1 MGSTTYSEYRNYFEK
16 DRALC
21 RRFQKIDIDE
31 PSTENS
37 IKILTG
43 IKEFYED
50 FHNVEF
56 EIDCFEE
63 AVNLSKKYLVNQKL
77 PDKAID
83 ILDEA
88 AASVKINSKRK
99 SKLVSKQDIQNTISK
114 IANIPENTV
123 KSNDKVKLK
132 NLERDLKTLIFGQD
146 EAINVLSSA
155 IKLSKIGL
163 RNKDKPIGSFL
174 FAGPT
179 GVGKTELAKVIAK
192 KSNVEL
198 IRLQCYE
205 GIDINQAVYD
215 WNYSKQIVS
224 IRLNEMNQKEEIN
237 KVKLSDIY
245 SAEYLIERP
254 ILSCIH
260 LSSQQRPVLLIDE
273 IDRAD
278 ESFEAFLLEFLSEF
292 AITIPEIGTLNCKN
306 KPIVIITSNRT
317 REINDALKRRC
328 FYHWIDYPS
337 KEIELAILENKVNDF
352 SQKLA
357 HEVLNFVNKLRNQD
371 FKKKPGI
378 SETIDWYNGLTK
390 LNLSS
395 LDNEKLSE
403 SLGLLLKNYSD
414 IEKFRNNNP
423 DFLE

>member
-1 MGSTTYSEYRNYFEK
+1 MKNNDANELSRNFEQFGYYL
-16 DRALC
+16 DRK
-21 RRFQKIDIDE
+21 FE
-31 PSTENS
+31 S
-37 IKILTG
+37 II
-43 IKEFYED
+43 
-50 FHNVEF
+50 
-56 EIDCFEE
+56 
-63 AVNLSKKYLVNQKL
+63 NLSIELGKPLF
-77 PDKAID
+77 
-83 ILDEA
+83 
-88 AASVKINSKRK
+88 
-99 SKLVSKQDIQNTISK
+99 
-114 IANIPENTV
+114 
-123 KSNDKVKLK
+123 
-132 NLERDLKTLIFGQD
+132 LEGF
-146 EAINVLSSA
+146 
-155 IKLSKIGL
+155 
-163 RNKDKPIGSFL
+163 P
-174 FAGPT
+174 

-192 KSNVEL
+192 KSNVKL

-224 IRLNEMNQKEEIN
+224 IRINEMNQKEEIN

-245 SAEYLIERP
+245 SVEYLIERP

-278 ESFEAFLLEFLSEF
+278 ESFEAFLLEFLSDF

-337 KEIELAILENKVNDF
+337 QEIELAILENKVNNF

-371 FKKKPGI
+371 LKKKPGI

-395 LDNEKLSE
+395 LDCEKLSE

-414 IEKFRNNNP
+414 IEKFRNINP

>member
-1 MGSTTYSEYRNYFEK
+1 MKNNDANELSRNFEQFGYYL
-16 DRALC
+16 DRK
-21 RRFQKIDIDE
+21 FE
-31 PSTENS
+31 S
-37 IKILTG
+37 II
-43 IKEFYED
+43 
-50 FHNVEF
+50 
-56 EIDCFEE
+56 
-63 AVNLSKKYLVNQKL
+63 NLSIELGKPLF
-77 PDKAID
+77 
-83 ILDEA
+83 
-88 AASVKINSKRK
+88 
-99 SKLVSKQDIQNTISK
+99 
-114 IANIPENTV
+114 
-123 KSNDKVKLK
+123 
-132 NLERDLKTLIFGQD
+132 LEGF
-146 EAINVLSSA
+146 
-155 IKLSKIGL
+155 
-163 RNKDKPIGSFL
+163 P
-174 FAGPT
+174 

-224 IRLNEMNQKEEIN
+224 IRINEMNQKEEIN

-245 SAEYLIERP
+245 SVEYLIERP

-278 ESFEAFLLEFLSEF
+278 ESFEAFLLEFLSDF
-292 AITIPEIGTLNCKN
+292 AITIPEIGTLNCEN

-337 KEIELAILENKVNDF
+337 QEIELAILENKVNNF

-371 FKKKPGI
+371 LKKKPGI

-395 LDNEKLSE
+395 LDFEKLSE

-414 IEKFRNNNP
+414 IEKFRNINP

>member
-1 MGSTTYSEYRNYFEK
+1 MKNNDANELSRNFEQFGYYL
-16 DRALC
+16 DRK
-21 RRFQKIDIDE
+21 FE
-31 PSTENS
+31 S
-37 IKILTG
+37 II
-43 IKEFYED
+43 
-50 FHNVEF
+50 
-56 EIDCFEE
+56 
-63 AVNLSKKYLVNQKL
+63 NLSIELGKPLF
-77 PDKAID
+77 
-83 ILDEA
+83 
-88 AASVKINSKRK
+88 
-99 SKLVSKQDIQNTISK
+99 
-114 IANIPENTV
+114 
-123 KSNDKVKLK
+123 
-132 NLERDLKTLIFGQD
+132 LEGF
-146 EAINVLSSA
+146 
-155 IKLSKIGL
+155 
-163 RNKDKPIGSFL
+163 P
-174 FAGPT
+174 

-192 KSNVEL
+192 KSNVKL

-224 IRLNEMNQKEEIN
+224 IRLNEMNQKEEID

-245 SAEYLIERP
+245 SAKYLIERP

-278 ESFEAFLLEFLSEF
+278 ESFEAFLLEFLSDF

-337 KEIELAILENKVNDF
+337 QEIELAILENKVNNF

-371 FKKKPGI
+371 LKKKPGI

-395 LDNEKLSE
+395 LDCEKLSE

>member
-1 MGSTTYSEYRNYFEK
+1 MKNNDVTELSRNFEQFDYYL
-16 DRALC
+16 DR
-21 RRFQKIDIDE
+21 K
-31 PSTENS
+31 
-37 IKILTG
+37 
-43 IKEFYED
+43 
-50 FHNVEF
+50 F
-56 EIDCFEE
+56 ESVI
-63 AVNLSKKYLVNQKL
+63 NLSIELGKPLF
-77 PDKAID
+77 
-83 ILDEA
+83 
-88 AASVKINSKRK
+88 
-99 SKLVSKQDIQNTISK
+99 
-114 IANIPENTV
+114 
-123 KSNDKVKLK
+123 
-132 NLERDLKTLIFGQD
+132 LEGF
-146 EAINVLSSA
+146 
-155 IKLSKIGL
+155 
-163 RNKDKPIGSFL
+163 P
-174 FAGPT
+174 

-337 KEIELAILENKVNDF
+337 KEVELAILENKVNNF

-371 FKKKPGI
+371 FKKNAGI

-423 DFLE
+423 NFLE

>member
-1 MGSTTYSEYRNYFEK
+1 MKNNDANELSRNFEQFGYYL
-16 DRALC
+16 DRK
-21 RRFQKIDIDE
+21 FE
-31 PSTENS
+31 S
-37 IKILTG
+37 II
-43 IKEFYED
+43 
-50 FHNVEF
+50 
-56 EIDCFEE
+56 
-63 AVNLSKKYLVNQKL
+63 NLSIELGKPLF
-77 PDKAID
+77 
-83 ILDEA
+83 
-88 AASVKINSKRK
+88 
-99 SKLVSKQDIQNTISK
+99 
-114 IANIPENTV
+114 
-123 KSNDKVKLK
+123 
-132 NLERDLKTLIFGQD
+132 LEGF
-146 EAINVLSSA
+146 
-155 IKLSKIGL
+155 
-163 RNKDKPIGSFL
+163 P
-174 FAGPT
+174 

-224 IRLNEMNQKEEIN
+224 IRINEMNQKEEIN

-245 SAEYLIERP
+245 SVEYLIERP

-260 LSSQQRPVLLIDE
+260 LSSQQRPGLLIDE

-278 ESFEAFLLEFLSEF
+278 ESFEAFLLEFLSDF
-292 AITIPEIGTLNCKN
+292 AITIPEIGTLNCRN

-337 KEIELAILENKVNDF
+337 QEIELAILENKVNNF

-371 FKKKPGI
+371 LKKKPGI

-395 LDNEKLSE
+395 LDCEKLSE

-414 IEKFRNNNP
+414 IEKFRNINP

>member
-1 MGSTTYSEYRNYFEK
+1 MKNNDATELSRNFEQFGYYL
-16 DRALC
+16 DRK
-21 RRFQKIDIDE
+21 FE
-31 PSTENS
+31 S
-37 IKILTG
+37 II
-43 IKEFYED
+43 
-50 FHNVEF
+50 
-56 EIDCFEE
+56 
-63 AVNLSKKYLVNQKL
+63 NLSIELGKPLF
-77 PDKAID
+77 
-83 ILDEA
+83 
-88 AASVKINSKRK
+88 
-99 SKLVSKQDIQNTISK
+99 
-114 IANIPENTV
+114 
-123 KSNDKVKLK
+123 
-132 NLERDLKTLIFGQD
+132 LEGF
-146 EAINVLSSA
+146 
-155 IKLSKIGL
+155 
-163 RNKDKPIGSFL
+163 P
-174 FAGPT
+174 

-278 ESFEAFLLEFLSEF
+278 ESFEAFLLEFLSDF

-337 KEIELAILENKVNDF
+337 QEIELAILENKVNNF

-423 DFLE
+423 NFLE

>member
-1 MGSTTYSEYRNYFEK
+1 MKNNDATELSRNFEQFGYYL
-16 DRALC
+16 DRK
-21 RRFQKIDIDE
+21 FE
-31 PSTENS
+31 S
-37 IKILTG
+37 II
-43 IKEFYED
+43 
-50 FHNVEF
+50 
-56 EIDCFEE
+56 
-63 AVNLSKKYLVNQKL
+63 NLSIELGKPLF
-77 PDKAID
+77 
-83 ILDEA
+83 
-88 AASVKINSKRK
+88 
-99 SKLVSKQDIQNTISK
+99 
-114 IANIPENTV
+114 
-123 KSNDKVKLK
+123 
-132 NLERDLKTLIFGQD
+132 LEGF
-146 EAINVLSSA
+146 
-155 IKLSKIGL
+155 
-163 RNKDKPIGSFL
+163 P
-174 FAGPT
+174 

-337 KEIELAILENKVNDF
+337 QEIELAILENKVNNF

-371 FKKKPGI
+371 LKKKPGI

-423 DFLE
+423 NFLE

>member
-1 MGSTTYSEYRNYFEK
+1 MKKNDATELSRNLEQFGYYLDRKFE
-16 DRALC
+16 
-21 RRFQKIDIDE
+21 
-31 PSTENS
+31 S
-37 IKILTG
+37 II
-43 IKEFYED
+43 
-50 FHNVEF
+50 
-56 EIDCFEE
+56 
-63 AVNLSKKYLVNQKL
+63 NLSIELGKPLFLEGL
-77 PDKAID
+77 P
-83 ILDEA
+83 
-88 AASVKINSKRK
+88 
-99 SKLVSKQDIQNTISK
+99 
-114 IANIPENTV
+114 
-123 KSNDKVKLK
+123 
-132 NLERDLKTLIFGQD
+132 
-146 EAINVLSSA
+146 
-155 IKLSKIGL
+155 
-163 RNKDKPIGSFL
+163 
-174 FAGPT
+174 

-224 IRLNEMNQKEEIN
+224 IRLNEMNQKEEKN
-237 KVKLSDIY
+237 KVRLSDIY

-260 LSSQQRPVLLIDE
+260 LSSQHRPVLLIDE

-278 ESFEAFLLEFLSEF
+278 ESFEAFLLEFLSDF
-292 AITIPEIGTLNCKN
+292 AITIPELGTLSCEN

-337 KEIELAILENKVNDF
+337 QEIELAILENKVNNF

-371 FKKKPGI
+371 LKKKPGI

-395 LDNEKLSE
+395 LDNKKLTE

>member
-1 MGSTTYSEYRNYFEK
+1 MKNNDATKLSRNFEQFGYYL
-16 DRALC
+16 DRK
-21 RRFQKIDIDE
+21 FE
-31 PSTENS
+31 S
-37 IKILTG
+37 II
-43 IKEFYED
+43 
-50 FHNVEF
+50 
-56 EIDCFEE
+56 
-63 AVNLSKKYLVNQKL
+63 NLSIELGKPLF
-77 PDKAID
+77 
-83 ILDEA
+83 
-88 AASVKINSKRK
+88 
-99 SKLVSKQDIQNTISK
+99 
-114 IANIPENTV
+114 
-123 KSNDKVKLK
+123 
-132 NLERDLKTLIFGQD
+132 LEGF
-146 EAINVLSSA
+146 
-155 IKLSKIGL
+155 
-163 RNKDKPIGSFL
+163 P
-174 FAGPT
+174 

-337 KEIELAILENKVNDF
+337 QEIELAILENKVNNF

-371 FKKKPGI
+371 LKKKPGI

-414 IEKFRNNNP
+414 IEKFRDNNP

>member
-1 MGSTTYSEYRNYFEK
+1 MKNNDATELSRNFEQFGYYL
-16 DRALC
+16 DRK
-21 RRFQKIDIDE
+21 FE
-31 PSTENS
+31 S
-37 IKILTG
+37 II
-43 IKEFYED
+43 
-50 FHNVEF
+50 
-56 EIDCFEE
+56 
-63 AVNLSKKYLVNQKL
+63 NLSIELGKPLF
-77 PDKAID
+77 
-83 ILDEA
+83 
-88 AASVKINSKRK
+88 
-99 SKLVSKQDIQNTISK
+99 
-114 IANIPENTV
+114 
-123 KSNDKVKLK
+123 
-132 NLERDLKTLIFGQD
+132 LEGF
-146 EAINVLSSA
+146 
-155 IKLSKIGL
+155 
-163 RNKDKPIGSFL
+163 P
-174 FAGPT
+174 

-371 FKKKPGI
+371 LKKKPGI

>member
-1 MGSTTYSEYRNYFEK
+1 MKNNDANELSRNFEQFGYYL
-16 DRALC
+16 DRK
-21 RRFQKIDIDE
+21 FE
-31 PSTENS
+31 S
-37 IKILTG
+37 II
-43 IKEFYED
+43 
-50 FHNVEF
+50 
-56 EIDCFEE
+56 
-63 AVNLSKKYLVNQKL
+63 NLSIELGKPLF
-77 PDKAID
+77 
-83 ILDEA
+83 
-88 AASVKINSKRK
+88 
-99 SKLVSKQDIQNTISK
+99 
-114 IANIPENTV
+114 
-123 KSNDKVKLK
+123 
-132 NLERDLKTLIFGQD
+132 LEGF
-146 EAINVLSSA
+146 
-155 IKLSKIGL
+155 
-163 RNKDKPIGSFL
+163 P
-174 FAGPT
+174 

-224 IRLNEMNQKEEIN
+224 IRINEMNQKEEIN

-245 SAEYLIERP
+245 SVEYLIERP

-278 ESFEAFLLEFLSEF
+278 ESFEAFLLEFLSDF
-292 AITIPEIGTLNCKN
+292 AITIPEIGNLNCKN

-337 KEIELAILENKVNDF
+337 QEIELAILENKVNNF

-371 FKKKPGI
+371 LKKKPGI

-395 LDNEKLSE
+395 LDCEKLSE

-414 IEKFRNNNP
+414 IEKFRNINP

>member
-1 MGSTTYSEYRNYFEK
+1 MKNNDATELSRNFEQFGYYL
-16 DRALC
+16 DRK
-21 RRFQKIDIDE
+21 FE
-31 PSTENS
+31 S
-37 IKILTG
+37 II
-43 IKEFYED
+43 
-50 FHNVEF
+50 
-56 EIDCFEE
+56 
-63 AVNLSKKYLVNQKL
+63 NLSIELGKPLF
-77 PDKAID
+77 
-83 ILDEA
+83 
-88 AASVKINSKRK
+88 
-99 SKLVSKQDIQNTISK
+99 
-114 IANIPENTV
+114 
-123 KSNDKVKLK
+123 
-132 NLERDLKTLIFGQD
+132 LEGF
-146 EAINVLSSA
+146 
-155 IKLSKIGL
+155 
-163 RNKDKPIGSFL
+163 P
-174 FAGPT
+174 

-306 KPIVIITSNRT
+306 KPIVIITSNGT

-337 KEIELAILENKVNDF
+337 KEVELAILENKVNNF

-371 FKKKPGI
+371 LKKKPGI

>member
-1 MGSTTYSEYRNYFEK
+1 M
-16 DRALC
+16 
-21 RRFQKIDIDE
+21 
-31 PSTENS
+31 
-37 IKILTG
+37 
-43 IKEFYED
+43 
-50 FHNVEF
+50 
-56 EIDCFEE
+56 
-63 AVNLSKKYLVNQKL
+63 
-77 PDKAID
+77 
-83 ILDEA
+83 
-88 AASVKINSKRK
+88 
-99 SKLVSKQDIQNTISK
+99 
-114 IANIPENTV
+114 
-123 KSNDKVKLK
+123 KSNDGTELSINFEQFGYYLDRKFESII
-132 NLERDLKTLIFGQD
+132 NLSIELG
-146 EAINVLSSA
+146 
-155 IKLSKIGL
+155 
-163 RNKDKPIGSFL
+163 KPLFL
-174 FAGPT
+174 EGFP

-278 ESFEAFLLEFLSEF
+278 ESFEAFLLEFLSDF

-306 KPIVIITSNRT
+306 KPVVIITSNRT

-337 KEIELAILENKVNDF
+337 QEIELAILENKVNNF

-371 FKKKPGI
+371 LKKKPGI

-414 IEKFRNNNP
+414 IEKFRNNKS

>member
-1 MGSTTYSEYRNYFEK
+1 MKNNDATELSRNFEQFGYYL
-16 DRALC
+16 DRK
-21 RRFQKIDIDE
+21 FE
-31 PSTENS
+31 S
-37 IKILTG
+37 II
-43 IKEFYED
+43 
-50 FHNVEF
+50 
-56 EIDCFEE
+56 
-63 AVNLSKKYLVNQKL
+63 NLSIELGKPLF
-77 PDKAID
+77 
-83 ILDEA
+83 
-88 AASVKINSKRK
+88 
-99 SKLVSKQDIQNTISK
+99 
-114 IANIPENTV
+114 
-123 KSNDKVKLK
+123 
-132 NLERDLKTLIFGQD
+132 LEGF
-146 EAINVLSSA
+146 
-155 IKLSKIGL
+155 
-163 RNKDKPIGSFL
+163 P
-174 FAGPT
+174 

-337 KEIELAILENKVNDF
+337 QEIELAILENKVNNF

-423 DFLE
+423 NFLE

>member
-1 MGSTTYSEYRNYFEK
+1 MKKNDATELSRNLEQFGYYLDRKFE
-16 DRALC
+16 
-21 RRFQKIDIDE
+21 
-31 PSTENS
+31 S
-37 IKILTG
+37 II
-43 IKEFYED
+43 
-50 FHNVEF
+50 
-56 EIDCFEE
+56 
-63 AVNLSKKYLVNQKL
+63 NLSIELGKPLF
-77 PDKAID
+77 
-83 ILDEA
+83 
-88 AASVKINSKRK
+88 
-99 SKLVSKQDIQNTISK
+99 
-114 IANIPENTV
+114 
-123 KSNDKVKLK
+123 
-132 NLERDLKTLIFGQD
+132 LEGF
-146 EAINVLSSA
+146 
-155 IKLSKIGL
+155 
-163 RNKDKPIGSFL
+163 P
-174 FAGPT
+174 

-278 ESFEAFLLEFLSEF
+278 ESFEAFLLEFLSDF
-292 AITIPEIGTLNCKN
+292 AITIPELGTLSCEN

-337 KEIELAILENKVNDF
+337 QEIELAILENKVNNF

-371 FKKKPGI
+371 LKKKPGI

-395 LDNEKLSE
+395 LDNKKLTE

-414 IEKFRNNNP
+414 IEKFRNNNS

>member
-1 MGSTTYSEYRNYFEK
+1 MKNNDANELSRNFEQFGYYL
-16 DRALC
+16 DRK
-21 RRFQKIDIDE
+21 FE
-31 PSTENS
+31 S
-37 IKILTG
+37 II
-43 IKEFYED
+43 
-50 FHNVEF
+50 
-56 EIDCFEE
+56 
-63 AVNLSKKYLVNQKL
+63 NLSIELGKPLF
-77 PDKAID
+77 
-83 ILDEA
+83 
-88 AASVKINSKRK
+88 
-99 SKLVSKQDIQNTISK
+99 
-114 IANIPENTV
+114 
-123 KSNDKVKLK
+123 
-132 NLERDLKTLIFGQD
+132 LEGF
-146 EAINVLSSA
+146 
-155 IKLSKIGL
+155 
-163 RNKDKPIGSFL
+163 P
-174 FAGPT
+174 

-337 KEIELAILENKVNDF
+337 QEIELAILENKVNNF

-371 FKKKPGI
+371 LKKKPGI

>member
-1 MGSTTYSEYRNYFEK
+1 MKNNDATELSRNFEQFGYYL
-16 DRALC
+16 DRK
-21 RRFQKIDIDE
+21 FE
-31 PSTENS
+31 S
-37 IKILTG
+37 II
-43 IKEFYED
+43 
-50 FHNVEF
+50 
-56 EIDCFEE
+56 
-63 AVNLSKKYLVNQKL
+63 NLSIELGKPLF
-77 PDKAID
+77 
-83 ILDEA
+83 
-88 AASVKINSKRK
+88 
-99 SKLVSKQDIQNTISK
+99 
-114 IANIPENTV
+114 
-123 KSNDKVKLK
+123 
-132 NLERDLKTLIFGQD
+132 LEGF
-146 EAINVLSSA
+146 
-155 IKLSKIGL
+155 
-163 RNKDKPIGSFL
+163 P
-174 FAGPT
+174 

-245 SAEYLIERP
+245 STEYLIERP

-337 KEIELAILENKVNDF
+337 KEVELAILENKVNNF

-423 DFLE
+423 DFLG

>member
-1 MGSTTYSEYRNYFEK
+1 MKNSDATELSRNFERFGYYL
-16 DRALC
+16 DRK
-21 RRFQKIDIDE
+21 FE
-31 PSTENS
+31 S
-37 IKILTG
+37 II
-43 IKEFYED
+43 
-50 FHNVEF
+50 
-56 EIDCFEE
+56 
-63 AVNLSKKYLVNQKL
+63 NLSIELGKPLF
-77 PDKAID
+77 
-83 ILDEA
+83 
-88 AASVKINSKRK
+88 
-99 SKLVSKQDIQNTISK
+99 
-114 IANIPENTV
+114 
-123 KSNDKVKLK
+123 
-132 NLERDLKTLIFGQD
+132 LEGF
-146 EAINVLSSA
+146 
-155 IKLSKIGL
+155 
-163 RNKDKPIGSFL
+163 P
-174 FAGPT
+174 

-245 SAEYLIERP
+245 SSEYLIERP

-337 KEIELAILENKVNDF
+337 QEIELAILENKVNNF

-357 HEVLNFVNKLRNQD
+357 HEVLDFVNKLRNHD
-371 FKKKPGI
+371 LKKKPGI

-395 LDNEKLSE
+395 LDNKKLSE

-414 IEKFRNNNP
+414 IEKYRNNNP

>member
-1 MGSTTYSEYRNYFEK
+1 MKNNDANELSRNFEQFGYYL
-16 DRALC
+16 DRK
-21 RRFQKIDIDE
+21 FE
-31 PSTENS
+31 S
-37 IKILTG
+37 II
-43 IKEFYED
+43 
-50 FHNVEF
+50 
-56 EIDCFEE
+56 
-63 AVNLSKKYLVNQKL
+63 NLSIELGKPLF
-77 PDKAID
+77 
-83 ILDEA
+83 
-88 AASVKINSKRK
+88 
-99 SKLVSKQDIQNTISK
+99 
-114 IANIPENTV
+114 
-123 KSNDKVKLK
+123 
-132 NLERDLKTLIFGQD
+132 LEGF
-146 EAINVLSSA
+146 
-155 IKLSKIGL
+155 
-163 RNKDKPIGSFL
+163 P
-174 FAGPT
+174 

-224 IRLNEMNQKEEIN
+224 IRINEMNQKEEIN

-245 SAEYLIERP
+245 SVEYLIERP

-278 ESFEAFLLEFLSEF
+278 ESFEAFLLEFLSDF

-337 KEIELAILENKVNDF
+337 QEIELAILENKVNNF

-371 FKKKPGI
+371 LKKKPGI

-395 LDNEKLSE
+395 LDNKKLSE

>member
-1 MGSTTYSEYRNYFEK
+1 MKNNDATELSRNFEQFGYYL
-16 DRALC
+16 DRK
-21 RRFQKIDIDE
+21 FE
-31 PSTENS
+31 S
-37 IKILTG
+37 II
-43 IKEFYED
+43 
-50 FHNVEF
+50 
-56 EIDCFEE
+56 
-63 AVNLSKKYLVNQKL
+63 NLSIELGKPLF
-77 PDKAID
+77 
-83 ILDEA
+83 
-88 AASVKINSKRK
+88 
-99 SKLVSKQDIQNTISK
+99 
-114 IANIPENTV
+114 
-123 KSNDKVKLK
+123 
-132 NLERDLKTLIFGQD
+132 LEGF
-146 EAINVLSSA
+146 
-155 IKLSKIGL
+155 
-163 RNKDKPIGSFL
+163 P
-174 FAGPT
+174 

-278 ESFEAFLLEFLSEF
+278 ESFEAFLLEFLSDF

-337 KEIELAILENKVNDF
+337 QEIELAILENKVNNF

>member
-1 MGSTTYSEYRNYFEK
+1 MKNNDATELSRNFEQFGYYL
-16 DRALC
+16 DRK
-21 RRFQKIDIDE
+21 FE
-31 PSTENS
+31 S
-37 IKILTG
+37 II
-43 IKEFYED
+43 
-50 FHNVEF
+50 
-56 EIDCFEE
+56 
-63 AVNLSKKYLVNQKL
+63 NLSIELGKPLF
-77 PDKAID
+77 
-83 ILDEA
+83 
-88 AASVKINSKRK
+88 
-99 SKLVSKQDIQNTISK
+99 
-114 IANIPENTV
+114 
-123 KSNDKVKLK
+123 
-132 NLERDLKTLIFGQD
+132 LEGF
-146 EAINVLSSA
+146 
-155 IKLSKIGL
+155 
-163 RNKDKPIGSFL
+163 P
-174 FAGPT
+174 

-337 KEIELAILENKVNDF
+337 QEIELAILENKVNNF

-371 FKKKPGI
+371 LKKKPGI

>member
-1 MGSTTYSEYRNYFEK
+1 MKNNDATELSRNFEQFGYYL
-16 DRALC
+16 DRK
-21 RRFQKIDIDE
+21 FE
-31 PSTENS
+31 S
-37 IKILTG
+37 II
-43 IKEFYED
+43 
-50 FHNVEF
+50 
-56 EIDCFEE
+56 
-63 AVNLSKKYLVNQKL
+63 NLSIELGKPLF
-77 PDKAID
+77 
-83 ILDEA
+83 
-88 AASVKINSKRK
+88 
-99 SKLVSKQDIQNTISK
+99 
-114 IANIPENTV
+114 
-123 KSNDKVKLK
+123 
-132 NLERDLKTLIFGQD
+132 LEGF
-146 EAINVLSSA
+146 
-155 IKLSKIGL
+155 
-163 RNKDKPIGSFL
+163 P
-174 FAGPT
+174 

-337 KEIELAILENKVNDF
+337 KEIELAILENKVNNF

-371 FKKKPGI
+371 LKKKPGI

>member
-1 MGSTTYSEYRNYFEK
+1 MKNNDANELSRNFEQFGYYL
-16 DRALC
+16 DRK
-21 RRFQKIDIDE
+21 FE
-31 PSTENS
+31 S
-37 IKILTG
+37 II
-43 IKEFYED
+43 
-50 FHNVEF
+50 
-56 EIDCFEE
+56 
-63 AVNLSKKYLVNQKL
+63 NLSIELGKPLF
-77 PDKAID
+77 
-83 ILDEA
+83 
-88 AASVKINSKRK
+88 
-99 SKLVSKQDIQNTISK
+99 
-114 IANIPENTV
+114 
-123 KSNDKVKLK
+123 
-132 NLERDLKTLIFGQD
+132 LEGF
-146 EAINVLSSA
+146 
-155 IKLSKIGL
+155 
-163 RNKDKPIGSFL
+163 P
-174 FAGPT
+174 

-224 IRLNEMNQKEEIN
+224 IRINEMNQKEEVN

-245 SAEYLIERP
+245 SVEYLIERP

-337 KEIELAILENKVNDF
+337 QEIELAILENKVNNF

-371 FKKKPGI
+371 LKKKPGI

-395 LDNEKLSE
+395 LDCEKLSE

-414 IEKFRNNNP
+414 IEKFRNINP

>member
-1 MGSTTYSEYRNYFEK
+1 MKKNDATELSRNLEQFGYYLDRKFE
-16 DRALC
+16 
-21 RRFQKIDIDE
+21 
-31 PSTENS
+31 S
-37 IKILTG
+37 II
-43 IKEFYED
+43 
-50 FHNVEF
+50 
-56 EIDCFEE
+56 
-63 AVNLSKKYLVNQKL
+63 NLSIELGKPLF
-77 PDKAID
+77 
-83 ILDEA
+83 
-88 AASVKINSKRK
+88 
-99 SKLVSKQDIQNTISK
+99 
-114 IANIPENTV
+114 
-123 KSNDKVKLK
+123 
-132 NLERDLKTLIFGQD
+132 LEGF
-146 EAINVLSSA
+146 
-155 IKLSKIGL
+155 
-163 RNKDKPIGSFL
+163 P
-174 FAGPT
+174 

-237 KVKLSDIY
+237 KVRLSDIY

-260 LSSQQRPVLLIDE
+260 LSSQHRPVLLIDE

-278 ESFEAFLLEFLSEF
+278 ESFEAFLLEFLSDF
-292 AITIPEIGTLNCKN
+292 AITIPELGTLSCEN

-337 KEIELAILENKVNDF
+337 QEIELAILENKVNNF

-371 FKKKPGI
+371 LKKKPGI

-395 LDNEKLSE
+395 LDNKKLTE

>member
-1 MGSTTYSEYRNYFEK
+1 MKNNDATKLSRNFEQFGYYL
-16 DRALC
+16 DRK
-21 RRFQKIDIDE
+21 FE
-31 PSTENS
+31 S
-37 IKILTG
+37 II
-43 IKEFYED
+43 
-50 FHNVEF
+50 
-56 EIDCFEE
+56 
-63 AVNLSKKYLVNQKL
+63 NLSIELGKPLF
-77 PDKAID
+77 
-83 ILDEA
+83 
-88 AASVKINSKRK
+88 
-99 SKLVSKQDIQNTISK
+99 
-114 IANIPENTV
+114 
-123 KSNDKVKLK
+123 
-132 NLERDLKTLIFGQD
+132 LEGF
-146 EAINVLSSA
+146 
-155 IKLSKIGL
+155 
-163 RNKDKPIGSFL
+163 P
-174 FAGPT
+174 

-337 KEIELAILENKVNDF
+337 QEIELAILENKVNNF

-423 DFLE
+423 NFLE

>member
-1 MGSTTYSEYRNYFEK
+1 MKNNDANELSRNFEQFGYYL
-16 DRALC
+16 DRK
-21 RRFQKIDIDE
+21 FE
-31 PSTENS
+31 S
-37 IKILTG
+37 II
-43 IKEFYED
+43 
-50 FHNVEF
+50 
-56 EIDCFEE
+56 
-63 AVNLSKKYLVNQKL
+63 NLSIELGKPLF
-77 PDKAID
+77 
-83 ILDEA
+83 
-88 AASVKINSKRK
+88 
-99 SKLVSKQDIQNTISK
+99 
-114 IANIPENTV
+114 
-123 KSNDKVKLK
+123 
-132 NLERDLKTLIFGQD
+132 LEGF
-146 EAINVLSSA
+146 
-155 IKLSKIGL
+155 
-163 RNKDKPIGSFL
+163 P
-174 FAGPT
+174 

-224 IRLNEMNQKEEIN
+224 IRINEMNQKEEIN

-245 SAEYLIERP
+245 SVEYLIERP

-337 KEIELAILENKVNDF
+337 QEIELAILENKVNNF

-371 FKKKPGI
+371 LKKKPGI

>member
-1 MGSTTYSEYRNYFEK
+1 MKNNDATKLSRNFEQFGYYL
-16 DRALC
+16 DRK
-21 RRFQKIDIDE
+21 FE
-31 PSTENS
+31 S
-37 IKILTG
+37 II
-43 IKEFYED
+43 
-50 FHNVEF
+50 
-56 EIDCFEE
+56 
-63 AVNLSKKYLVNQKL
+63 NLSIELGKPLF
-77 PDKAID
+77 
-83 ILDEA
+83 
-88 AASVKINSKRK
+88 
-99 SKLVSKQDIQNTISK
+99 
-114 IANIPENTV
+114 
-123 KSNDKVKLK
+123 
-132 NLERDLKTLIFGQD
+132 LEGF
-146 EAINVLSSA
+146 
-155 IKLSKIGL
+155 
-163 RNKDKPIGSFL
+163 P
-174 FAGPT
+174 

-278 ESFEAFLLEFLSEF
+278 ESFEAFLLEFLSDF

-337 KEIELAILENKVNDF
+337 QEIELAILENKVNNF

-371 FKKKPGI
+371 LKKKPGI

-414 IEKFRNNNP
+414 IEKFRDNNP

>member
-1 MGSTTYSEYRNYFEK
+1 MKNNDANELSRNFEQFGYYL
-16 DRALC
+16 DRK
-21 RRFQKIDIDE
+21 FE
-31 PSTENS
+31 S
-37 IKILTG
+37 II
-43 IKEFYED
+43 
-50 FHNVEF
+50 
-56 EIDCFEE
+56 
-63 AVNLSKKYLVNQKL
+63 NLSIELGKPLF
-77 PDKAID
+77 
-83 ILDEA
+83 
-88 AASVKINSKRK
+88 
-99 SKLVSKQDIQNTISK
+99 
-114 IANIPENTV
+114 
-123 KSNDKVKLK
+123 
-132 NLERDLKTLIFGQD
+132 LEGF
-146 EAINVLSSA
+146 
-155 IKLSKIGL
+155 
-163 RNKDKPIGSFL
+163 P
-174 FAGPT
+174 

-224 IRLNEMNQKEEIN
+224 IRINEMNQKEEIN

-245 SAEYLIERP
+245 SVEYLIERP

-278 ESFEAFLLEFLSEF
+278 ESFEAFLLEFLSDF

-337 KEIELAILENKVNDF
+337 QEIELAILENKVNNF

-423 DFLE
+423 DFL

>member
-1 MGSTTYSEYRNYFEK
+1 MKNNDATELSRNFEQFGYYL
-16 DRALC
+16 DRK
-21 RRFQKIDIDE
+21 FE
-31 PSTENS
+31 S
-37 IKILTG
+37 II
-43 IKEFYED
+43 
-50 FHNVEF
+50 
-56 EIDCFEE
+56 
-63 AVNLSKKYLVNQKL
+63 NLSIELGKPLF
-77 PDKAID
+77 
-83 ILDEA
+83 
-88 AASVKINSKRK
+88 
-99 SKLVSKQDIQNTISK
+99 
-114 IANIPENTV
+114 
-123 KSNDKVKLK
+123 
-132 NLERDLKTLIFGQD
+132 LEGF
-146 EAINVLSSA
+146 
-155 IKLSKIGL
+155 
-163 RNKDKPIGSFL
+163 P
-174 FAGPT
+174 

-224 IRLNEMNQKEEIN
+224 IRINEMNQKEEIN

-245 SAEYLIERP
+245 SVEYLIERP

-278 ESFEAFLLEFLSEF
+278 ESFEAFLLEFLSDF

-337 KEIELAILENKVNDF
+337 QEIELAILENKVNNF

-371 FKKKPGI
+371 LKKKPGI

-395 LDNEKLSE
+395 LDCEKLSE

-414 IEKFRNNNP
+414 IEKFRNINP

>member
-1 MGSTTYSEYRNYFEK
+1 MKNNDATELSRNFEQFGYYL
-16 DRALC
+16 DRK
-21 RRFQKIDIDE
+21 FE
-31 PSTENS
+31 S
-37 IKILTG
+37 II
-43 IKEFYED
+43 
-50 FHNVEF
+50 
-56 EIDCFEE
+56 
-63 AVNLSKKYLVNQKL
+63 NLSIELGKPLF
-77 PDKAID
+77 
-83 ILDEA
+83 
-88 AASVKINSKRK
+88 
-99 SKLVSKQDIQNTISK
+99 
-114 IANIPENTV
+114 
-123 KSNDKVKLK
+123 
-132 NLERDLKTLIFGQD
+132 LEGF
-146 EAINVLSSA
+146 
-155 IKLSKIGL
+155 
-163 RNKDKPIGSFL
+163 P
-174 FAGPT
+174 

-224 IRLNEMNQKEEIN
+224 IRINEMNQKEEVN

-245 SAEYLIERP
+245 SVEYLIERP

-278 ESFEAFLLEFLSEF
+278 ESFEAFLLEFLSDF

-337 KEIELAILENKVNDF
+337 QEIELAILENKVNNF

-371 FKKKPGI
+371 LKKKPGI

-395 LDNEKLSE
+395 LDCEKLSE

-414 IEKFRNNNP
+414 IEKFRNINP

>member
-1 MGSTTYSEYRNYFEK
+1 MKNNDATELSRNFEQFGYYL
-16 DRALC
+16 DRK
-21 RRFQKIDIDE
+21 FE
-31 PSTENS
+31 S
-37 IKILTG
+37 II
-43 IKEFYED
+43 
-50 FHNVEF
+50 
-56 EIDCFEE
+56 
-63 AVNLSKKYLVNQKL
+63 NLSIELGKPLF
-77 PDKAID
+77 
-83 ILDEA
+83 
-88 AASVKINSKRK
+88 
-99 SKLVSKQDIQNTISK
+99 
-114 IANIPENTV
+114 
-123 KSNDKVKLK
+123 
-132 NLERDLKTLIFGQD
+132 LEGF
-146 EAINVLSSA
+146 
-155 IKLSKIGL
+155 
-163 RNKDKPIGSFL
+163 P
-174 FAGPT
+174 

-278 ESFEAFLLEFLSEF
+278 ESFEAFLLEFLSDF

-337 KEIELAILENKVNDF
+337 QEIELAILENKVNNF

-371 FKKKPGI
+371 LKKKPGI

-395 LDNEKLSE
+395 LDCEKLSE

-414 IEKFRNNNP
+414 IEKFRNINP

>member
-1 MGSTTYSEYRNYFEK
+1 MKNNDATELSRNFEQFGYYL
-16 DRALC
+16 DRK
-21 RRFQKIDIDE
+21 FE
-31 PSTENS
+31 S
-37 IKILTG
+37 II
-43 IKEFYED
+43 
-50 FHNVEF
+50 
-56 EIDCFEE
+56 
-63 AVNLSKKYLVNQKL
+63 NLSIELGKPLF
-77 PDKAID
+77 
-83 ILDEA
+83 
-88 AASVKINSKRK
+88 
-99 SKLVSKQDIQNTISK
+99 
-114 IANIPENTV
+114 
-123 KSNDKVKLK
+123 
-132 NLERDLKTLIFGQD
+132 LEGF
-146 EAINVLSSA
+146 
-155 IKLSKIGL
+155 
-163 RNKDKPIGSFL
+163 P
-174 FAGPT
+174 

-306 KPIVIITSNRT
+306 KPVVIITSNRT

-337 KEIELAILENKVNDF
+337 QEIELAILENKVNNF

>member
-1 MGSTTYSEYRNYFEK
+1 MKNNDATELSRNFEQFGYYL
-16 DRALC
+16 DRK
-21 RRFQKIDIDE
+21 FE
-31 PSTENS
+31 S
-37 IKILTG
+37 II
-43 IKEFYED
+43 
-50 FHNVEF
+50 
-56 EIDCFEE
+56 
-63 AVNLSKKYLVNQKL
+63 NLSIELGKPLF
-77 PDKAID
+77 
-83 ILDEA
+83 
-88 AASVKINSKRK
+88 
-99 SKLVSKQDIQNTISK
+99 
-114 IANIPENTV
+114 
-123 KSNDKVKLK
+123 
-132 NLERDLKTLIFGQD
+132 LEGF
-146 EAINVLSSA
+146 
-155 IKLSKIGL
+155 
-163 RNKDKPIGSFL
+163 P
-174 FAGPT
+174 

-260 LSSQQRPVLLIDE
+260 LSSQQKPVLLIDE

-337 KEIELAILENKVNDF
+337 KEVELAILENKVNNF

-371 FKKKPGI
+371 LKKKPGI

>member
-1 MGSTTYSEYRNYFEK
+1 MKNNDATKLSRNFEQFGYYL
-16 DRALC
+16 DRK
-21 RRFQKIDIDE
+21 FE
-31 PSTENS
+31 S
-37 IKILTG
+37 II
-43 IKEFYED
+43 
-50 FHNVEF
+50 
-56 EIDCFEE
+56 
-63 AVNLSKKYLVNQKL
+63 NLSIELGKPLF
-77 PDKAID
+77 
-83 ILDEA
+83 
-88 AASVKINSKRK
+88 
-99 SKLVSKQDIQNTISK
+99 
-114 IANIPENTV
+114 
-123 KSNDKVKLK
+123 
-132 NLERDLKTLIFGQD
+132 LEGF
-146 EAINVLSSA
+146 
-155 IKLSKIGL
+155 
-163 RNKDKPIGSFL
+163 P
-174 FAGPT
+174 

-237 KVKLSDIY
+237 KVNLSDIY

-278 ESFEAFLLEFLSEF
+278 ESFEAFLLEFLSDF

-337 KEIELAILENKVNDF
+337 QEIELAILENKVNNF

-423 DFLE
+423 NFLE

>member
-1 MGSTTYSEYRNYFEK
+1 MKNNDANELSRNFEQFGYYL
-16 DRALC
+16 DRK
-21 RRFQKIDIDE
+21 FE
-31 PSTENS
+31 S
-37 IKILTG
+37 II
-43 IKEFYED
+43 
-50 FHNVEF
+50 
-56 EIDCFEE
+56 
-63 AVNLSKKYLVNQKL
+63 NLSIELGKPLF
-77 PDKAID
+77 
-83 ILDEA
+83 
-88 AASVKINSKRK
+88 
-99 SKLVSKQDIQNTISK
+99 
-114 IANIPENTV
+114 
-123 KSNDKVKLK
+123 
-132 NLERDLKTLIFGQD
+132 LEGF
-146 EAINVLSSA
+146 
-155 IKLSKIGL
+155 
-163 RNKDKPIGSFL
+163 P
-174 FAGPT
+174 

-224 IRLNEMNQKEEIN
+224 IRINEMNQKEEVN

-245 SAEYLIERP
+245 SVEYLIERP

-278 ESFEAFLLEFLSEF
+278 ESFEAFLLEFLSDF

-337 KEIELAILENKVNDF
+337 QEIELAILENKVNNF

-371 FKKKPGI
+371 LKKKPGI

-395 LDNEKLSE
+395 LDCEKLSE

-414 IEKFRNNNP
+414 IEKFRNINP

>member
-1 MGSTTYSEYRNYFEK
+1 MKNNDATELSRNFEQFGYYL
-16 DRALC
+16 DRK
-21 RRFQKIDIDE
+21 F
-31 PSTENS
+31 EN
-37 IKILTG
+37 II
-43 IKEFYED
+43 
-50 FHNVEF
+50 
-56 EIDCFEE
+56 
-63 AVNLSKKYLVNQKL
+63 NLSIELGKPLF
-77 PDKAID
+77 
-83 ILDEA
+83 
-88 AASVKINSKRK
+88 
-99 SKLVSKQDIQNTISK
+99 
-114 IANIPENTV
+114 
-123 KSNDKVKLK
+123 
-132 NLERDLKTLIFGQD
+132 LEGF
-146 EAINVLSSA
+146 
-155 IKLSKIGL
+155 
-163 RNKDKPIGSFL
+163 P
-174 FAGPT
+174 

-337 KEIELAILENKVNDF
+337 KEVELAILENKVNNF

-371 FKKKPGI
+371 LKKKPGI

>member
-1 MGSTTYSEYRNYFEK
+1 MKNNDANELSRNFEQFGYYL
-16 DRALC
+16 DRK
-21 RRFQKIDIDE
+21 FE
-31 PSTENS
+31 S
-37 IKILTG
+37 II
-43 IKEFYED
+43 
-50 FHNVEF
+50 
-56 EIDCFEE
+56 
-63 AVNLSKKYLVNQKL
+63 NLSIELGKPLF
-77 PDKAID
+77 
-83 ILDEA
+83 
-88 AASVKINSKRK
+88 
-99 SKLVSKQDIQNTISK
+99 
-114 IANIPENTV
+114 
-123 KSNDKVKLK
+123 
-132 NLERDLKTLIFGQD
+132 LEGF
-146 EAINVLSSA
+146 
-155 IKLSKIGL
+155 
-163 RNKDKPIGSFL
+163 P
-174 FAGPT
+174 

-224 IRLNEMNQKEEIN
+224 IRINEMNQKEEIN

-245 SAEYLIERP
+245 SVEYLIERP

-278 ESFEAFLLEFLSEF
+278 ESFEAFLLEFLSDF

-337 KEIELAILENKVNDF
+337 QEIELAILENKVNNF

-371 FKKKPGI
+371 LKKKPGI

-395 LDNEKLSE
+395 LDCEKLSE

-414 IEKFRNNNP
+414 IEKFRNINP

>member
-1 MGSTTYSEYRNYFEK
+1 MKNNDATELSRNFEQFGYYL
-16 DRALC
+16 DRK
-21 RRFQKIDIDE
+21 FE
-31 PSTENS
+31 S
-37 IKILTG
+37 II
-43 IKEFYED
+43 
-50 FHNVEF
+50 
-56 EIDCFEE
+56 
-63 AVNLSKKYLVNQKL
+63 NLSIELGKPLF
-77 PDKAID
+77 
-83 ILDEA
+83 
-88 AASVKINSKRK
+88 
-99 SKLVSKQDIQNTISK
+99 
-114 IANIPENTV
+114 
-123 KSNDKVKLK
+123 
-132 NLERDLKTLIFGQD
+132 LEGF
-146 EAINVLSSA
+146 
-155 IKLSKIGL
+155 
-163 RNKDKPIGSFL
+163 P
-174 FAGPT
+174 

-198 IRLQCYE
+198 IRLQCYD

-224 IRLNEMNQKEEIN
+224 TRLNEMNQKEEIN

-337 KEIELAILENKVNDF
+337 KEVELAILENKVNNF

-371 FKKKPGI
+371 LKKKPGI

-423 DFLE
+423 NFLE

>member
-1 MGSTTYSEYRNYFEK
+1 MKNNDANELSRNFEQFGYYL
-16 DRALC
+16 DRK
-21 RRFQKIDIDE
+21 FE
-31 PSTENS
+31 S
-37 IKILTG
+37 II
-43 IKEFYED
+43 
-50 FHNVEF
+50 
-56 EIDCFEE
+56 
-63 AVNLSKKYLVNQKL
+63 NLSIELGKPLF
-77 PDKAID
+77 
-83 ILDEA
+83 
-88 AASVKINSKRK
+88 
-99 SKLVSKQDIQNTISK
+99 
-114 IANIPENTV
+114 
-123 KSNDKVKLK
+123 
-132 NLERDLKTLIFGQD
+132 LEGF
-146 EAINVLSSA
+146 
-155 IKLSKIGL
+155 
-163 RNKDKPIGSFL
+163 P
-174 FAGPT
+174 

-224 IRLNEMNQKEEIN
+224 IRINEMNQKEEVN

-245 SAEYLIERP
+245 SVEYLIERP

-278 ESFEAFLLEFLSEF
+278 ESFEAFLLEFLSDF

-337 KEIELAILENKVNDF
+337 QEIELAILENKVNNF

-357 HEVLNFVNKLRNQD
+357 HEVLDFVNKLRNQD
-371 FKKKPGI
+371 LKKKPGI

-395 LDNEKLSE
+395 LDCEKLSE

-414 IEKFRNNNP
+414 IEKFRNINP

>member
-1 MGSTTYSEYRNYFEK
+1 MKNNDATELSRNFEQFGYYL
-16 DRALC
+16 DRK
-21 RRFQKIDIDE
+21 FE
-31 PSTENS
+31 S
-37 IKILTG
+37 II
-43 IKEFYED
+43 
-50 FHNVEF
+50 
-56 EIDCFEE
+56 
-63 AVNLSKKYLVNQKL
+63 NLSIELGKPLF
-77 PDKAID
+77 
-83 ILDEA
+83 
-88 AASVKINSKRK
+88 
-99 SKLVSKQDIQNTISK
+99 
-114 IANIPENTV
+114 
-123 KSNDKVKLK
+123 
-132 NLERDLKTLIFGQD
+132 LEGF
-146 EAINVLSSA
+146 
-155 IKLSKIGL
+155 
-163 RNKDKPIGSFL
+163 P
-174 FAGPT
+174 

-224 IRLNEMNQKEEIN
+224 TRLNEMNQKEEIN

-337 KEIELAILENKVNDF
+337 QEIELAILENKVNNF

-423 DFLE
+423 NFLE